1 METPTAYEHLVSLFV
16 SVSVIVGFPVG
27 SFAKF

>member
-16 SVSVIVGFPVG
+16 SVSVINLY
-27 SFAKF
+27 KFINFVQS